1 MSQKSG
7 SLGRYFAIRLALAVP
22 MVLILLTLVFFM
34 MRVAPGDPVTA
45 SAGGAK
51 MTAEQIEAKRH
62 AAGFDRPLLSQYGDY
77 LGDVIRGDF
86 GTTISDH
93 RPVMDIIVENGG
105 ATLTLTLAAM
115 VVALGVGIPL
125 GRLAGRWRDTPFD
138 VATRL
143 FGIVMYA
150 APAFVL
156 GALAQLVVV
165 KKLHWLDDSSLQAS
179 PLVQLNT
186 PTKTHILIVDAMLAG
201 DWDAVNDI
209 FLHLILPAGTL
220 GLIIAGVFI
229 RVVRVN
235 LIQTLRG
242 DYVEAARARG
252 IAEKSVVNRHAFRN
266 ALVAVTTVIGMQFAI
281 LLGGSVLTEKTF
293 SWPGLGN
300 QLINY
305 LNARDYIAVQG
316 IVTFIAVVVVGISI
330 LIDFVN
336 ALIDPRVRY

>member
-7 SLGRYFAIRLALAVP
+7 SLGRYVLTRLALAIP

-51 MTAEQIEAKRH
+51 LTQEQLDEKRH
-62 AAGFDRPLLSQYGDY
+62 AAGFDRPLLEQYGEY
-77 LGDVIRGDF
+77 LGNVVRGDF
-86 GTTISDH
+86 GTTVSDH
-93 RPVMDIIVENGG
+93 RDVMDIIVENGG
-105 ATLTLTLAAM
+105 ATLTLTLAALL
-115 VVALGVGIPL
+115 VALVVGIPL
-125 GRLAGRWRDTPFD
+125 GLVAGRYRDSGID
-138 VATRL
+138 VFARL
-143 FGIVMYA
+143 FGIVTYA

-156 GALAQLVVV
+156 GALAQLIFVQ
-165 KKLHWLDDSSLQAS
+165 KLGWLSEGIGQAS
-179 PLVQLNT
+179 PLVQRDV
-186 PTKTHILIVDAMLAG
+186 PTQTHILLIDAIIAG
-201 DWDAVNDI
+201 DGNAVGNI
-209 FLHLILPAGTL
+209 FQHLILPATTL
-220 GLIIAGVFI
+220 GLIIVGVFI
-229 RVVRVN
+229 RMTRVN

-252 IAEKSVVNRHAFRN
+252 IRERSVVTHHAFRN
-266 ALVAVTTVIGMQFAI
+266 ALVPVVTVLGMQVAL

-293 SWPGLGN
+293 NWPGIGL

-316 IVTFIAVVVVGISI
+316 IVTFIALVVVAISM

>member
-7 SLGRYFAIRLALAVP
+7 SLGRYFVIRLAMAVP

-34 MRVAPGDPVTA
+34 LRVAPGDPVTA

-51 MTAEQIEAKRH
+51 MTAEQIAAKRH
-62 AAGFDRPLLSQYGDY
+62 AAGFDRPLINQYGEY
-77 LGDVIRGDF
+77 LGNVVKGDF

-93 RPVMDIIVENGG
+93 RKVTDIIVENGG
-105 ATLTLTLAAM
+105 ATLTLALAALF
-115 VVALGVGIPL
+115 VALVVGLPL
-125 GRLAGRWRDTPFD
+125 GLLAGRYRDTGFD
-138 VATRL
+138 VAIRL
-143 FGIVMYA
+143 FGIVTYA

-156 GALAQLVVV
+156 GALAQIVFV
-165 KKLHWLDDSSLQAS
+165 KKLGWLDDSSLQAS
-179 PLVQLNT
+179 PLIQASV
-186 PTKTHILIVDAMLAG
+186 PTKSHILIVDAAMAG
-201 DWDAVNDI
+201 DWNAVHNI
-209 FLHLILPAGTL
+209 FLHLILPSVTL
-220 GLIIAGVFI
+220 GLIIVGVFI
-229 RVVRVN
+229 RMVRVN

-252 IAEKSVVNRHAFRN
+252 IREHKVVTKHAFRN
-266 ALVAVTTVIGMQFAI
+266 ALIPVITVIGMQVAL

-316 IVTFIAVVVVGISI
+316 IVTFIAVVVIVIGI